1 MTRAGDL
8 CLSSA
13 GAVLAFATS
22 GDGGYPAQHI
32 IDGNPDTFWTTTGM
46 FPQEFIISLNTLQK
60 IGKITIDSSQIR
72 SLRIETS
79 TSKEPTN
86 FEHCV
91 ERGTSPVTAS
101 GAYERGPGHWRCCF
115 HHKRRPNHAGS
126 DVDTRRRTPGSKYK
140 RREGLSCVCGF

>member
-13 GAVLAFATS
+13 GAVLALATS
-22 GDGGYPAQHI
+22 GDGGHPAQHI
-32 IDGNPDTFWTTTGM
+32 IDGKPDTFWTTTGM

-60 IGKITIDSSQIR
+60 IGKITIESSQIR

-91 ERGTSPVTAS
+91 EREFEHVEGQFHNEEITFPGVQAIHLRFVILS
-101 GAYERGPGHWRCCF
+101 GFDHFVAVRSVSAE
-115 HHKRRPNHAGS
+115 S
-126 DVDTRRRTPGSKYK
+126 V
-140 RREGLSCVCGF
+140 L